1 MKRLL
6 CLLVLA
12 VRTCSP
18 VPAEQLMVPL
28 ERCEAELTLQEQ
40 KFQQILTQLEND
52 FAERLLTTAAETA
65 KPLLIQIAGVRA
77 ERDVALEAVKVG
89 QGRVWRVS
97 TAFGVAGVVLG
108 LVVGLLIK

>member
-1 MKRLL
+1 M
-6 CLLVLA
+6 LVLA

-40 KFQQILTQLEND
+40 KFQQILTRLETD
-52 FAERLLTTAAETA
+52 CAERLLTTAAETA
-65 KPLLIQIAGVRA
+65 RPLLIQLAGVRA
-77 ERDVALEAVKVG
+77 ERDVALEAVKAG

-97 TAFGVAGVVLG
+97 AVVGVAGVILG